1 MFHISHLAG
10 EVVLLVRVLAGGELA
25 VEKGHSIVRL
35 VLDDLH
41 PLAPARLV
49 LRGLRHGEQL
59 RHLQNIRRSLVY
71 SIDQSEVSCQYNDQS
86 QLTWYSSTVIGSVTR
101 YSFIIISEI

>member
-25 VEKGHSIVRL
+25 VEKGHSLVRL

-59 RHLQNIRRSLVY
+59 RHLQNIRWSFIGLLNRP
-71 SIDQSEVSCQYNDQS
+71 IRGQYYDQS
-86 QLTWYSSTVIGSVTR
+86 QLTWYSSTVMGSVTR

>member
-25 VEKGHSIVRL
+25 VEKGHSLVRL

-71 SIDQSEVSCQYNDQS
+71 SIDQSEVSITTNH
-86 QLTWYSSTVIGSVTR
+86 SSPGTPPPSSAALPGIPL
-101 YSFIIISEI
+101 

>member
-1 MFHISHLAG
+1 MFPISHLAG
-10 EVVLLVRVLAGGELA
+10 EVVLLVRVLARGELA
-25 VEKGHSIVRL
+25 VEKGHSLVRL

-71 SIDQSEVSCQYNDQS
+71 SIDQSEVSITTNH
-86 QLTWYSSTVIGSVTR
+86 SSPGTPPPSSAALPGIPL
-101 YSFIIISEI
+101 

>member
-1 MFHISHLAG
+1 MFPITHLAG

-25 VEKGHSIVRL
+25 VEKGHSLVRL
-35 VLDDLH
+35 VFDDLH

-59 RHLQNIRRSLVY
+59 RHLQNIRWSWSTHLTNQRSVLRPITAHLVLLHRHRQRY
-71 SIDQSEVSCQYNDQS
+71 PVFLYNH
-86 QLTWYSSTVIGSVTR
+86 L
-101 YSFIIISEI
+101 

>member
-1 MFHISHLAG
+1 MFPISHLAG
-10 EVVLLVRVLAGGELA
+10 EVVLLVGVLAGGELA
-25 VEKGHSIVRL
+25 IEKGHSLVRL
-35 VLDDLH
+35 VLDPLP

-71 SIDQSEVSCQYNDQS
+71 SIDQSEVSITTNHSSPGTPPQS
-86 QLTWYSSTVIGSVTR
+86 WEVLPGIPL
-101 YSFIIISEI
+101 

>member
-10 EVVLLVRVLAGGELA
+10 EVVLLVRVLSGGELA
-25 VEKGHSIVRL
+25 IEKGHSLVRL

-41 PLAPARLV
+41 PLAAPRLI

-59 RHLQNIRRSLVY
+59 RHLQNIRRSLVS
-71 SIDQSEVSCQYNDQS
+71 SINQSEASITTNH
-86 QLTWYSSTVIGSVTR
+86 SSPGTPPPSWAVLPGIPL
-101 YSFIIISEI
+101 